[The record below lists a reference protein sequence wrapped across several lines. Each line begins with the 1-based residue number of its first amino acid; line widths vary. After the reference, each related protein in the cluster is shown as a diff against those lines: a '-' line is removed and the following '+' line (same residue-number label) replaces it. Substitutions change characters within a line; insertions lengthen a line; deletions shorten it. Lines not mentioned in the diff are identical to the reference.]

1 MDLPGSSHFE
11 LSKRILEMQYL
22 TAPQLKDLLESDM
35 EIALLDV
42 RERHPFSREHLLRS
56 SCVPLSQLEILIG
69 DLVPRPAAKIVL
81 ISGGPT
87 DVWRLDERAALRL
100 HELGYLDVSIL
111 AGGVSGWRE
120 AGFELF
126 SGVGSYSKAF
136 GEWIAEKYHTPFI
149 TPPEER
155 QLVADRANQ
164 AILDCR
170 PTNEYQRMTIPGSI
184 NAPGADLLY
193 RVHDAVADPATPIVV
208 HCAGRT
214 RGIIGTQSLVN
225 AGIPNPVAAL
235 ENGTMGW
242 QLCGFELEYGQ
253 TRIAPGP
260 SFAGLAKARDC
271 AARVAERF
279 GVRKVKFDTLKR
291 WMSERSDRTLYVI
304 DVRLPDEFEAGHLEG
319 SRNVQGGQLIQATD
333 EYISVFNARLVL
345 LDDTEVRATL
355 TASWLI
361 QMGWTDCWV
370 LEQGIMGLPLMQGP
384 YQSPLPALKKADTL
398 TAGELAKLKQNSGK
412 ETVIIDVASSGYYQ
426 EKHIPGSWWGIRS
439 RLGVDLSKIERLKT
453 LILTSEDGTLAH
465 LAARDLKDIKFA
477 AEVLVLAGG
486 TKAWINAG
494 LPTTKGME
502 QALSEADDTWYMPY
516 MHPDAPEQAKR
527 EYIRMGAWPGGTG

>member
-1 MDLPGSSHFE
+1 MHY
-11 LSKRILEMQYL
+11 I
-22 TAPQLKDLLESDM
+22 TAHQLKDLLKGDM

-42 RERHPFSREHLLRS
+42 RERNPFSREHLLRS
-56 SCVPLSQLEILIG
+56 SCVPLSQLEIIIG
-69 DLVPRPAAKIVL
+69 DLVPRLAAKIVL
-81 ISGGPT
+81 ISEGPS

-111 AGGVSGWRE
+111 QGGVSGWRD

-149 TPPEER
+149 TPAEEH
-155 QLVADRANQ
+155 QKVANHEKLF
-164 AILDCR
+164 ILDCR
-170 PTNEYQRMTIPGSI
+170 PTSEYHRMTIPGSS

-193 RVHDAVADPATPIVV
+193 RVHDAVEDPATPIIV

-242 QLCGFELEYGQ
+242 QLCGFELDYGQ

-271 AARVAERF
+271 AARVGERF
-279 GVRKVKFDTLKR
+279 GVRKVKYDTLKK
-291 WMSERSDRTLYVI
+291 WMSESGDRTLYVI
-304 DVRLPDEFEAGHLEG
+304 DVRLPDEFAAGHLEG
-319 SRNVQGGQLIQATD
+319 SRNVQGGQLVQATD
-333 EYISVFNARLVL
+333 EYISIFNSRLVL

-370 LEQGIMGLPLMQGP
+370 LENGIIGLPLTQGP
-384 YQSPLPALKKADTL
+384 YKPRLPGLTKADTL
-398 TAGELAKLKQNSGK
+398 TAGELAKLLQNPGK
-412 ETVIIDVASSGYYQ
+412 ETVIIDVASSSHYK
-426 EKHIPGSWWGIRS
+426 EKHIPGGWWGIRS

-453 LILTSEDGTLAH
+453 LVLTSEDGTLAH

-477 AEVLVLAGG
+477 PEVLVLDGG
-486 TKAWINAG
+486 TTAWINAG
-494 LPTTKGME
+494 LPTTQGME

-527 EYIRMGAWPGGTG
+527 EYLEWELGLVAQVERDGTAKFRTFPAH